1 MKVEL
6 RYIDGC
12 PNWIIADAR
21 LLEALLLTGHD
32 DVKVHRTRVETPE
45 QAESLGLIG
54 SPTVLI
60 DGLDPFASG
69 AELGGLA
76 CRVYLTPEGLAGSP
90 TLEQLLEVLS

>member
-6 RYIDGC
+6 CYVEGF
-12 PNWIIADAR
+12 PNWMVADER
-21 LLEALLLTGHD
+21 LLDALRITGHD

-45 QAESLGLIG
+45 QAKSLGFGG

-60 DGLDPFASG
+60 DGLDLFASG

-76 CRVYLTPEGLAGSP
+76 CRVYQTPEGLAGSP
-90 TLEQLLEVLS
+90 TLEQLMEVLS